1 MLDIINFIALSGIFN
16 ILFFW
21 YASTKMKS
29 KPDPVKTLIV
39 SFVFSIPLSLLLI
52 GVYTT
57 MLIYAAKNGASEDAM
72 WEYMEQE
79 ELQ

>member
-1 MLDIINFIALSGIFN
+1 MLDIINFVAISGIFN
-16 ILFFW
+16 VLFFW
-21 YASTKMKS
+21 YASTKMRS
-29 KPDPVKTLIV
+29 KPDPMKTLIV
-39 SFVFSIPLSLLLI
+39 SFIFSIPLSFLLI

-57 MLIYAAKNGASEDAM
+57 MLLCAAKDGLSEDAM

>member
-1 MLDIINFIALSGIFN
+1 MLDIINLIAFSGIFN
-16 ILFFW
+16 VLFFW
-21 YASTKMKS
+21 YASTKMSS

-39 SFVFSIPLSLLLI
+39 SFVFSIPLSFLLI

-57 MLIYAAKNGASEDAM
+57 MLIYAAKSGATEDAM

>member
-1 MLDIINFIALSGIFN
+1 M
-16 ILFFW
+16 
-21 YASTKMKS
+21 
-29 KPDPVKTLIV
+29 IV
-39 SFVFSIPLSLLLI
+39 SFVFSIPLSFLLI

-57 MLIYAAKNGASEDAM
+57 MLIYAVKNGASEDAM

>member
-29 KPDPVKTLIV
+29 KADPIKTVLV
-39 SFVFSIPLSLLLI
+39 SFIFSIPLSLLLI

-57 MLIYAAKNGASEDAM
+57 MLIYAIKTGANEDAM

>member
-1 MLDIINFIALSGIFN
+1 MLDIINFIALSGVFN
-16 ILFFW
+16 VLFFW
-21 YASTKMKS
+21 YASTKMRS
-29 KPDPVKTLIV
+29 KADPMKTLVV
-39 SFVFSIPLSLLLI
+39 SFIFSIPLSLLLI

-57 MLIYAAKNGASEDAM
+57 MLVYAIKTGASEDAM

>member
-1 MLDIINFIALSGIFN
+1 MVDIINFVALSGIFN
-16 ILFFW
+16 VLFFW

-29 KPDPVKTLIV
+29 KADPIKTFIV
-39 SFVFSIPLSLLLI
+39 SFVFSVPLSLLLI

-57 MLIYAAKNGASEDAM
+57 MLVYAVKHGLSEDAM

>member
-1 MLDIINFIALSGIFN
+1 MLDLLNFVALSGVFN
-16 ILFFW
+16 VLFFW

-29 KPDPVKTLIV
+29 KPDPVKTLVV

-52 GVYTT
+52 AVYTT
-57 MLIYAAKNGASEDAM
+57 MLVYAAKSGANEDAM

>member
-1 MLDIINFIALSGIFN
+1 MVDIINFIALSGLFN

-29 KPDPVKTLIV
+29 KADPIKTVLV
-39 SFVFSIPLSLLLI
+39 SFIFSIPLSLLLI

-57 MLIYAAKNGASEDAM
+57 MLVYAMKTGASEEAM

>member
-1 MLDIINFIALSGIFN
+1 MVDIINFIALSGIFN

-29 KPDPVKTLIV
+29 KADPIKTVLV

-57 MLIYAAKNGASEDAM
+57 MLVYALKTGSSEESM

>member
-1 MLDIINFIALSGIFN
+1 MLDLLNFVALSGVFN
-16 ILFFW
+16 VLFFW

-29 KPDPVKTLIV
+29 KPDPVKTLVV

-57 MLIYAAKNGASEDAM
+57 MLVYAAKSGSSEDAM

>member
-1 MLDIINFIALSGIFN
+1 MLDLINFVALSGVFN
-16 ILFFW
+16 VLFFW

-29 KPDPVKTLIV
+29 KADPVKTLVV
-39 SFVFSIPLSLLLI
+39 SFVFSIPLSFLLI

-57 MLIYAAKNGASEDAM
+57 MLIYAAKTGANEDAM

>member
-1 MLDIINFIALSGIFN
+1 
-16 ILFFW
+16 
-21 YASTKMKS
+21 MKS
-29 KPDPVKTLIV
+29 RLNPVKTLV
-39 SFVFSIPLSLLLI
+39 ASFVFSIPLSFLLI

-57 MLIYAAKNGASEDAM
+57 MLLYAARNGTTEDAV

>member
-1 MLDIINFIALSGIFN
+1 MLDLINFIALSGIFN
-16 ILFFW
+16 VLFFW
-21 YASTKMKS
+21 YASTKMSS

-39 SFVFSIPLSLLLI
+39 SFVFSVPLSFLLI

-57 MLIYAAKNGASEDAM
+57 MLIYAAKIGASEDAM

>member
-1 MLDIINFIALSGIFN
+1 MLDIINFIVLSGIFN
-16 ILFFW
+16 VLFFW

-29 KPDPVKTLIV
+29 KADPIKTVLV
-39 SFVFSIPLSLLLI
+39 SFIFSIPLSLLLV

-57 MLIYAAKNGASEDAM
+57 MLVYAIKTGSSEEAM
-72 WEYMEQE
+72 WEFMEQE

>member
-1 MLDIINFIALSGIFN
+1 MLDIINFVALSGIFN
-16 ILFFW
+16 VLFFW
-21 YASTKMKS
+21 YASTKMSS
-29 KPDPVKTLIV
+29 KLDPVKTLIV
-39 SFVFSIPLSLLLI
+39 SFIFSIPLSFLLV

-57 MLIYAAKNGASEDAM
+57 MLIYAARTGSSEDAM

>member
-1 MLDIINFIALSGIFN
+1 MVDVINFVALSGIFN
-16 ILFFW
+16 VLFFW
-21 YASTKMKS
+21 YSSTKMKS
-29 KPDPVKTLIV
+29 RLNPVKTLV
-39 SFVFSIPLSLLLI
+39 ASFVFSIPLSFLLI

-57 MLIYAAKNGASEDAM
+57 MLLYAARNGTTEDAV

>member
-1 MLDIINFIALSGIFN
+1 MLDILNFVAVSGIFN
-16 ILFFW
+16 VLFFW

-29 KPDPVKTLIV
+29 KADPVKTFIV
-39 SFVFSIPLSLLLI
+39 SFIFSIPLSLLLI

-57 MLIYAAKNGASEDAM
+57 MLIYAFRNGMNEDAM

>member
-1 MLDIINFIALSGIFN
+1 MIDIINLVALSGIFN

-21 YASTKMKS
+21 YASTKMSS
-29 KPDPVKTLIV
+29 KLDPVKTLIV
-39 SFVFSIPLSLLLI
+39 SFIFSIPLSFLLI

-57 MLIYAAKNGASEDAM
+57 MLIYAAKTGSSEDAM

>member
-1 MLDIINFIALSGIFN
+1 MR
-16 ILFFW
+16 
-21 YASTKMKS
+21 S

-39 SFVFSIPLSLLLI
+39 SFVFSIPLSFLLI

-57 MLIYAAKNGASEDAM
+57 MLIYAARTGASEDAM

>member
-1 MLDIINFIALSGIFN
+1 MMDIINFIALSGIFN
-16 ILFFW
+16 VLFFW

-29 KPDPVKTLIV
+29 KPDPVKTVIV
-39 SFVFSIPLSLLLI
+39 SFLFSIPLSFLLI

-57 MLIYAAKNGASEDAM
+57 MLIYAAKNGTNEDAM

-79 ELQ
+79 EVQ

>member
-1 MLDIINFIALSGIFN
+1 MLDVINFIALSGIFN
-16 ILFFW
+16 VLFFW
-21 YASTKMKS
+21 YASTKMSS
-29 KPDPVKTLIV
+29 KPDPVKTLII
-39 SFVFSIPLSLLLI
+39 SFVLSVPLSFLLI

-57 MLIYAAKNGASEDAM
+57 MLIYAAKVGASEDAM

>member
-1 MLDIINFIALSGIFN
+1 MLDIINFIALSGFFN

-29 KPDPVKTLIV
+29 KADPVKTVLV
-39 SFVFSIPLSLLLI
+39 SFIFSIPLSLLLI

-57 MLIYAAKNGASEDAM
+57 MLVYAIRTGASEDAM
-72 WEYMEQE
+72 WEYMEHE

>member
-1 MLDIINFIALSGIFN
+1 MLDIINFIALSGVFN
-16 ILFFW
+16 VLFFW

-29 KPDPVKTLIV
+29 KADPMKTVAV
-39 SFVFSIPLSLLLI
+39 SFIFSIPLSLLLV

-57 MLIYAAKNGASEDAM
+57 MLVYAFRTGASEEAM

>member
-1 MLDIINFIALSGIFN
+1 MIDILNFVALSGIFN
-16 ILFFW
+16 LLFFW
-21 YASTKMKS
+21 YASTKMQS
-29 KPDPVKTLIV
+29 KPDPIKTLIV
-39 SFVFSIPLSLLLI
+39 SFVFSVPLSFLLI

-57 MLIYAAKNGASEDAM
+57 MLVYAAKTGTSENAM

>member
-1 MLDIINFIALSGIFN
+1 MLDIINFIALSGVFN

-29 KPDPVKTLIV
+29 KADPVKTVLV
-39 SFVFSIPLSLLLI
+39 SFIFSIPLSLLLV

-57 MLIYAAKNGASEDAM
+57 MLVYALKTGASEEAM

>member
-1 MLDIINFIALSGIFN
+1 
-16 ILFFW
+16 
-21 YASTKMKS
+21 MKS

-39 SFVFSIPLSLLLI
+39 SFVFSIPLSFLLI

-57 MLIYAAKNGASEDAM
+57 MLVYAVKTGASEDAM
-72 WEYMEQE
+72 WEFMEQE

>member
-1 MLDIINFIALSGIFN
+1 MIDIINFVALSGIFN
-16 ILFFW
+16 VLFFW
-21 YASTKMKS
+21 YASTKMRS
-29 KPDPVKTLIV
+29 KPDPIKTLIV
-39 SFVFSIPLSLLLI
+39 SFVFSIPLSFLLI

-57 MLIYAAKNGASEDAM
+57 MLIYAAKTGSNEDAM

>member
-16 ILFFW
+16 VLFFW
-21 YASTKMKS
+21 YASTKMSS
-29 KPDPVKTLIV
+29 KPDPVKTLII
-39 SFVFSIPLSLLLI
+39 SFLFSVPLSFLLI

-57 MLIYAAKNGASEDAM
+57 MLIYAARIGASEDAM

>member
-16 ILFFW
+16 VLFFW
-21 YASTKMKS
+21 YASTKMNS
-29 KPDPVKTLIV
+29 KPDPVKTLV
-39 SFVFSIPLSLLLI
+39 LSFVFSVPLSFLLI

-57 MLIYAAKNGASEDAM
+57 MLLYAAKIGASEDAM

>member
-1 MLDIINFIALSGIFN
+1 MLDIINLIVFSGIFN
-16 ILFFW
+16 LLFFW
-21 YASTKMKS
+21 YASTKMRS
-29 KPDPVKTLIV
+29 KPDPIKTLIV
-39 SFVFSIPLSLLLI
+39 SFVFSIPLSFLLV

-57 MLIYAAKNGASEDAM
+57 MLIYAYKSGASEDAM

>member
-1 MLDIINFIALSGIFN
+1 
-16 ILFFW
+16 
-21 YASTKMKS
+21 MKS

-39 SFVFSIPLSLLLI
+39 SFVFSIPLSFLLI

-57 MLIYAAKNGASEDAM
+57 MLIYAARHGASEDAM